1 MSIIPKFLLK
11 RIYVS
16 GSLRETSEGIAFDLV
31 NSIGPGILTRLNNI
45 KLNDKVFSPQEIL
58 IKIGDKI
65 FKGSEITENN
75 PAIFFHNQKSTC
87 IIMGA
92 KLAQGLHTITVDLLS
107 REAGKVVV
115 TVQDNYGGGGR
126 QLNPQ

>member
-11 RIYVS
+11 RVYVS
-16 GSLRETSEGIAFDLV
+16 GSLRETSEGIAFDLF

-45 KLNDKVFSPQEIL
+45 MINDKTFSPQEIL
-58 IKIGDKI
+58 LKIGDTM
-65 FKGSEITENN
+65 FKGHEISESN

-87 IIMGA
+87 ILLGA
-92 KLAQGLHTITVDLLS
+92 KLAKGLHTITVDLLS

-115 TVQDNYGGGGR
+115 TIEDNYAADAG
-126 QLNPQ
+126 

>member
-11 RIYVS
+11 RVYVS
-16 GSLRETSEGIAFDLV
+16 GSLRETSEGIAFDLF

-45 KLNDKVFSPQEIL
+45 KLNDHVFSPQDIL
-58 IKIGDKI
+58 LKMGDKM
-65 FKGSEITENN
+65 FAAHEISENN
-75 PAIFFHNQKSTC
+75 PAIFFHNQKTTC

-92 KLAQGLHTITVDLLS
+92 KLAHGIHTITVDLLS

-115 TVQDNYGGGGR
+115 TIQDNLAG
-126 QLNPQ
+126 